1 MAPPAA
7 ASPSAAPANLPSA
20 PMIAFLRGRLLEKR
34 PDHLI
39 VEVGGVG
46 YDVQVPL
53 STYYDLGEPGGD
65 VSLRVHTH
73 VREDQ
78 IALFGFAT
86 ALEQQLFERL
96 ISVSGI
102 GPKMALVAL
111 SGIEPE
117 ELVKAVRTSD
127 VARLTSIPGIGKKTA
142 ERISLEL
149 KDKLPV
155 PVPGAGTGGLPVAA
169 EGAPDLRADVLSAL
183 VNLGYHRAAAEKAV
197 DQALDQAGSA
207 PAFDGVL
214 RQALRSLSR

>member
-1 MAPPAA
+1 
-7 ASPSAAPANLPSA
+7 
-20 PMIAFLRGRLLEKR
+20 MIAFLRGRLLEKH
-34 PDHLI
+34 PDRLI
-39 VEVGGVG
+39 VDVGGVG

-53 STYYDLGEPGGD
+53 STYYDLGEPGAD
-65 VSLRVHTH
+65 IALRVHTH

-86 ALEQQLFERL
+86 ALEQRLFERL

-117 ELVKAVRTSD
+117 ELVRAVRTSD

-142 ERISLEL
+142 ERISLERR
-149 KDKLPV
+149 DKLPAAAG
-155 PVPGAGTGGLPVAA
+155 PGAAPGGLAA
-169 EGAPDLRADVLSAL
+169 AAGEEPDLRGDVLSAL

-197 DQALDQAGSA
+197 DRALDQAAG
-207 PAFDGVL
+207 PPVFDGVL

>member
-1 MAPPAA
+1 
-7 ASPSAAPANLPSA
+7 
-20 PMIAFLRGRLLEKR
+20 MIAFLRGRLLEKH

-39 VEVGGVG
+39 VDVGGVG

-53 STYYDLGEPGGD
+53 STYYDLGEPGTD
-65 VSLRVHTH
+65 VALRVHTH

-78 IALFGFAT
+78 LALFGFAT

-102 GPKMALVAL
+102 GPRMALVAL

-117 ELVKAVRTSD
+117 ELVRAVRTSD

-149 KDKLPV
+149 KDKLPSAA
-155 PVPGAGTGGLPVAA
+155 PEAVPGAMRA
-169 EGAPDLRADVLSAL
+169 GAGEEPDLRADVLSAL

-197 DQALDQAGSA
+197 GRALEQAGDT
-207 PAFDGVL
+207 PALEGVL